1 MRAGQDWD
9 MEKDTPINEL
19 LRTPVV
25 AVNIGVRDF
34 AEALEAQKVKVVHVA
49 WSPPAGGDAE
59 LLAILEKLI

>member
-1 MRAGQDWD
+1 MD
-9 MEKDTPINEL
+9 KDTAINEL

-25 AVNIGVRDF
+25 AVNIGVQDF
-34 AEALEAQKVKVVHVA
+34 AEALEAQKVKVMHVD